1 MLIRPNIVPNIKDNI
16 QSDLDRNLLGTYSDG
31 AQITTTKVGTFS
43 MTLRGYAG
51 TIKVNWG
58 DGSPP
63 EIVTLLG
70 TSTNVVVDHTY
81 VLAGS
86 KQITIYTNIYF
97 VTYFLCTSDNLYG
110 DISGLSY
117 FININYINVRNNS
130 CTFLGATF
138 TSLTI
143 GPFWFRSAF
152 YLAESV
158 GKILIAFAAGGMH
171 DCTLYLDGT
180 NPAPPSDQ
188 DVLDAITTLIGNNV
202 VLYVNT

>member
-16 QSDLDRNLLGTYSDG
+16 HSDLDRNLFGTYSDG
-31 AQITTTKVGTFS
+31 VQITTTKVGTFS

-51 TIKVNWG
+51 TIKVNWR

-70 TSTNVVVDHTY
+70 TSTNVVVNHTY

-86 KQITIYTNIYF
+86 KTIIITGDREK
-97 VTYFLCTSDNLYG
+97 VTYFLCTYNNLYG
-110 DISGLSY
+110 DISSLSY
-117 FININYINVRNNS
+117 FININYINISYSS

-143 GPFWFRSAF
+143 GPFWLRSVF
-152 YLAESV
+152 SLAEYV
-158 GKILIAFAAGGMH
+158 DKILIAFAAGGMH
-171 DCTLYLDGT
+171 DCTLYLDGA
-180 NPAPPSDQ
+180 NPAPSSDP
-188 DVLDAITTLIGNNV
+188 DVVDAIATLLGNNV